1 MMHSKELN
9 PAALANFQ
17 EWMNRYTNYV
27 IVTHVSP
34 DGDAIG
40 SSLALFHY
48 LIEKGKNARIIVPN
62 SFPDFFRW
70 MPMVHSIVQYDIH
83 KKQADLLIE
92 QAEVVCCLDFNTLKR
107 IDTLGEALTRVRART
122 LLLDH
127 HPFPDPDFDITF
139 SHPEMCATAELV
151 FRFITALG
159 SLDDISWNCATCI
172 YTGMVTDTGGFAYN
186 SSRSEIFVIV
196 SQLLDK
202 GINKDFIHRRIFNS
216 NSEGRMRLMGHTLC
230 SKMKLYPEL
239 QTALIWLT
247 QEELKQFGYT
257 KGDTEG
263 FVNLPLQIRGI
274 VFACFL
280 REDKTMIKVS
290 LRSVGTFSCTE
301 FASRI
306 YNGGGHRNASGGEF
320 YGTMGEAIA
329 QFEEGLEEFR
339 PWLVAKK

>member
-1 MMHSKELN
+1 MIHSKKLD
-9 PAALANFQ
+9 PVALAKF
-17 EWMNRYTNYV
+17 EGWMNQYNNYV

-40 SSLALFHY
+40 SSLALLHY
-48 LIEKGKNARIIVPN
+48 LVEKGKNARVIVPN

-83 KKQADLLIE
+83 KKQAESLIE
-92 QAEVVCCLDFNTLKR
+92 EAEVICCLDFNTIKR
-107 IDTLGEALTRVRART
+107 IDALGEAVSRVNAKT

-127 HPFPDPDFDITF
+127 HPFPDPNFDLIF

-151 FRFITALG
+151 FRFITSLG
-159 SLDDISWNCATCI
+159 SLNDINRDCATCI
-172 YTGMVTDTGGFAYN
+172 YTGMATDTGGFSYN
-186 SSRSEIFVIV
+186 SSRSEIFVII
-196 SQLLDK
+196 SQLLEK

-230 SKMKLYPEL
+230 SKMKIYPEL
-239 QTALIWLT
+239 QTALVWLT
-247 QEELKQFGYT
+247 QEELKRFGYT

-290 LRSVGTFSCTE
+290 LRSVGNFSCTE
-301 FASRI
+301 FASTI

-320 YGTMGEAIA
+320 YGNMEEAITR
-329 QFEEGLEEFR
+329 FEEGLEEFR
-339 PWLVAKK
+339 PLLVAKK